1 MIKLTKPYISG
12 REARAVKK
20 VLRSGNLTQGS
31 VSKNF
36 ENEISNF
43 TKASHVFVTSSATT
57 GLQLALDALGV
68 GVGDEVIIPDFSF
81 PATANAVIKLGATPV
96 CTDIN
101 PKTYCIDVEDIRH
114 RITPKTRAIMPV
126 HAFGLCA
133 DMSGILEIAA
143 KFNLKV
149 VEDAACAIG
158 SMIGNKQAGTFG
170 DCGVFSFHPRKLI
183 TTGEGGAIVTD
194 NESLAERLA
203 ILRSHGGIRG
213 KHYFE
218 FIDSGYNFR
227 LSDINSAVGIVQM
240 SKLQEILDKRI
251 SRAKRYNRLLGEV
264 DGITVPE
271 VPAGFR
277 HTFQS
282 YVIQLGDR
290 YDRNEV
296 IGRMANTGIETTLGT
311 YSISSQPYFRK
322 FNPDLLPPVLN
333 STRAFSKS
341 LTLPLYPSMSIKKID
356 SVVRSL
362 TDILR
367 TLEK

>member
-1 MIKLTKPYISG
+1 MIKLTKPFISG

-20 VLRSGNLTQGS
+20 VLKSGNLTQGA

-36 ENEISNF
+36 EGEISKF
-43 TKASHVFVTSSATT
+43 TQARHAFVTSSATT
-57 GLQLALDALGV
+57 GLHLALDALGV

-81 PATANAVIKLGATPV
+81 PATANAVIKVGATPV
-96 CTDIN
+96 CADIN
-101 PKTYCIDVEDIRH
+101 LNTYCINVDDIQH
-114 RITPKTRAIMPV
+114 RITSRTRAIMPV

-133 DMSGILEIAA
+133 DMPAILEIAA

-158 SMIGNKQAGTFG
+158 GMIGTKQAGTFG

-194 NESLAERLA
+194 DESLAKTLS

-213 KHYFE
+213 EYYLE

-227 LSDINSAVGIVQM
+227 LSDINSAVGLVQM
-240 SKLQEILDKRI
+240 SKLQEIIEKRI
-251 SRAKRYNRLLGEV
+251 NLAERYENLLGEIK
-264 DGITVPE
+264 GISVPE
-271 VPAGFR
+271 VPDGFR

-282 YVIQLGDR
+282 YVIQLDDR
-290 YDRNEV
+290 YDRDEV
-296 IGRMANTGIETTLGT
+296 IKKMACVGIETTLGT

-322 FNPDLLPPVLN
+322 YNPNLLEPVPN
-333 STRAFSKS
+333 SVIAFSKS
-341 LTLPLYPSMSIKKID
+341 LTLPLYPTMNVKKID

-362 TDILR
+362 KDILFAFD
-367 TLEK
+367 L